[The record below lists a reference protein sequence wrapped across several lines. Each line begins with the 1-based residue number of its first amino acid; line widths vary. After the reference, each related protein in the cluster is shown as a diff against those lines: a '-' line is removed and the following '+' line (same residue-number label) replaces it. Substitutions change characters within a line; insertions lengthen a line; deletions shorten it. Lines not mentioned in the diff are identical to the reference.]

1 MLYGFLRRVNSHHAG
16 ETASFPISASARGH
30 VHSVALLIFLGI
42 SLRCRPLLRS
52 QSSSLWPFVFC
63 KIIVSSYFDFGTS
76 SLTSWLFISND
87 RLPFSVA
94 FPQVPKHILAVSSA
108 AAGCGCPRLLTGC
121 KSQEAFSGAFAE
133 AGDLGSVTEGF
144 VVSSSLAAPA
154 SLGRGKK
161 LVVFFFFFFTR
172 NNERGKAE
180 LWRSR
185 IPAVGSLPS
194 SVAEPRQSS
203 RSFPSHPHRAFS
215 IFFFFLIFGCFRVI
229 VSGLPNYAFFFSAED
244 MVTQSPL
251 GWSH

>member
-1 MLYGFLRRVNSHHAG
+1 MLYGFLRRVKSHHAD

-42 SLRCRPLLRS
+42 SLSRFPLPRS

-121 KSQEAFSGAFAE
+121 KSQEAFSGGFAE

-161 LVVFFFFFFTR
+161 WYLFFFFFLSETMR
-172 NNERGKAE
+172 GERQSCGGA
-180 LWRSR
+180 
-185 IPAVGSLPS
+185 GSLRWVPCPARWQSPGRAPDRSHHTHTVCFPS
-194 SVAEPRQSS
+194 S
-203 RSFPSHPHRAFS
+203 
-215 IFFFFLIFGCFRVI
+215 FFLIFGCFRVV
-229 VSGLPNYAFFFSAED
+229 VSVSEI
-244 MVTQSPL
+244 MPL
-251 GWSH
+251 FLWRTWLLKAR

>member
-1 MLYGFLRRVNSHHAG
+1 MLYGFLRRVKSHHAG

-42 SLRCRPLLRS
+42 SLRCRPLLWS

-121 KSQEAFSGAFAE
+121 KSQEAFSGGFAE

-161 LVVFFFFFFTR
+161 WYSFFFFFIR

-185 IPAVGSLPS
+185 IPAVGSLPG

-203 RSFPSHPHRAFS
+203 RSFPSHPHRVFS
-215 IFFFFLIFGCFRVI
+215 IFFFFNFRLF
-229 VSGLPNYAFFFSAED
+229 SRRRFRLRNYASFSVED
-244 MVTQSPL
+244 MVTQSPF